1 MIYLRNLL
9 LGASALAAMTTGLHA
24 EPLVLASIKPI
35 HSLVAAVMQGVGYP
49 ELIVEGAASP
59 HTYSLKP
66 SQAEALQNARVV
78 FWIGHDMEAFLAK
91 PVTTIAA
98 DAKAVELEDLPDLIK
113 LTPREGGTF
122 EPHDHGDH
130 ADGAQPAGETA
141 TEEHRHDDEV
151 DPHFWLDPVNAKLMV
166 QAIEATLSE
175 ADPDNAAI
183 YKTNAGKELARLDQL
198 VAEVQAT
205 VDPVKSK
212 GFIAFHDA
220 YQYFEKRFGMQASG
234 SITVNPELLPGARRV
249 DEIRAKVEA
258 LGATCVFAE
267 PQFEPKLVSIV
278 LEGSQ
283 AKSGVLDP
291 LGATLKDGPDLYFEL
306 IRGLAK
312 SLKDCL
318 SNDG

>member
-9 LGASALAAMTTGLHA
+9 LGASALAATTTGLHA
-24 EPLVLASIKPI
+24 ETLVLASIKPV
-35 HSLVAAVMQGVGYP
+35 HSLVAAVMEGTGYP
-49 ELIVEGAASP
+49 GLIVEGAASP

-66 SQAEALQNARVV
+66 SQAEALQSARVV
-78 FWIGHDMEAFLAK
+78 FWIGHDMEAFLTK
-91 PVTTIAA
+91 PITTIAA
-98 DAKAVELEDLPDLIK
+98 GAKAVELEDVPGLKMLP
-113 LTPREGGTF
+113 PREGGAF
-122 EPHDHGDH
+122 EGHDDDH
-130 ADGAQPAGETA
+130 ADGEAATA
-141 TEEHRHDDEV
+141 EHDHDDEV
-151 DPHFWLDPVNAKLMV
+151 DAHFWLDPVNAKVMV

-198 VAEVQAT
+198 IVEVQAI
-205 VDPVKSK
+205 VDPVKDK

-220 YQYFEKRFGMQASG
+220 YQYFEERFGMQASG

-249 DEIRAKVEA
+249 DEIRAKVAA
-258 LGATCVFAE
+258 LGATCVFSE

-278 LEGSQ
+278 LEGSK

-291 LGATLKDGPDLYFEL
+291 LGATLPEGPDQYFEM
-306 IRGLAK
+306 IRGLAN

-318 SNDG
+318 SSDG

>member
-24 EPLVLASIKPI
+24 ETLVLASIKPV
-35 HSLVAAVMQGVGYP
+35 HSLVAAVMEGTGYP
-49 ELIVEGAASP
+49 GLIVEGAASP

-66 SQAEALQNARVV
+66 SQAEALQSARVV
-78 FWIGHDMEAFLAK
+78 FWVGHDMEAFLTK
-91 PVTTIAA
+91 PITTIAA
-98 DAKAVELEDLPDLIK
+98 DAKAVELEDLPGLIK
-113 LTPREGGTF
+113 LPPREGGAF
-122 EPHDHGDH
+122 EAHDDDDH
-130 ADGAQPAGETA
+130 AAGEA
-141 TEEHRHDDEV
+141 STEEHQHGDEL
-151 DPHFWLDPVNAKLMV
+151 DPHFWLDPVNAKVMV

-198 VAEVQAT
+198 IVEVQAI
-205 VDPVKSK
+205 VDPVKDK

-220 YQYFEKRFGMQASG
+220 YQYFEERFGMQASG

-249 DEIRAKVEA
+249 DEIRAKVAA
-258 LGATCVFAE
+258 LGATCVFSE

-278 LEGSQ
+278 LEGSK

-291 LGATLKDGPDLYFEL
+291 LGATLPEGPDQYFEM
-306 IRGLAK
+306 IRGLAN

-318 SNDG
+318 SSDG